1 MLSIFMCGVLMFSAT
16 IINVLL
22 YRAGIKRL
30 EAARKLYETN
40 KKKIELNGQ
49 QRKRICN
56 EICRFKHEGTSF
68 EELEWYCEICPL
80 NTMN

>member
-1 MLSIFMCGVLMFSAT
+1 MPIGKERLMLSIFICGVLMFGAT

-40 KKKIELNGQ
+40 KKKIEL
-49 QRKRICN
+49 KSRI
-56 EICRFKHEGTSF
+56 F
-68 EELEWYCEICPL
+68 
-80 NTMN
+80 